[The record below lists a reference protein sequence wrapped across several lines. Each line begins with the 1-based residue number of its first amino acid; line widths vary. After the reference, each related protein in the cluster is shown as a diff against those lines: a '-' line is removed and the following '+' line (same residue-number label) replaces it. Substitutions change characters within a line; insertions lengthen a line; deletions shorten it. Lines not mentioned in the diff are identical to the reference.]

1 MRIVF
6 RADAS
11 PQIGSGHVMRV
22 TTIAQEAIARGYEC
36 HFVGRI
42 GELAWVEKY
51 VRALGFESINQDVT
65 NRDSKF
71 QSEILVFDSYT
82 IALDSDYINPNYW
95 KLVICVI
102 DEFSPNYSA
111 DIYVNQSM
119 AKKSLSRT
127 GTSFNGPE
135 FALIRSSIKKTLDR
149 KVFDFPPTIL
159 ILGGGSD
166 PYGFVKAVLQKL
178 SDSGSL
184 FFAHVFS
191 NESLDGFSGLRIYQ
205 HQIGLELDEV
215 ANDVDFAITTA
226 STSSIEFIAREIP
239 TLVACAVDNQEK
251 FYSELAELGLAI
263 PIGVRDS
270 DGEWQLDLQT
280 IKETIEDPKAC
291 LELRRR
297 IHGVI
302 DLKGPSR
309 IMDEIELRIAEE
321 NLVVD

>member
-36 HFVGRI
+36 HFVGSVS
-42 GELAWVEKY
+42 ELSWVEKY
-51 VRALGFESINQDVT
+51 VRALGFKSINQDVT
-65 NRDSKF
+65 NRDTKF
-71 QSEILVFDSYT
+71 QSEILVLDSYT
-82 IALDSDYINPNYW
+82 VAIDSPFNDPNIW
-95 KLVICVI
+95 KLVICVT
-102 DEFSPNYSA
+102 DQFSPNYSA

-119 AKKSLSRT
+119 ARKSSSINGMMLD
-127 GTSFNGPE
+127 GPE
-135 FALIRSSIKKTLDR
+135 FALIRNSIKKSEDR
-149 KVFDFPPTIL
+149 KVFDFPPKIL

-166 PYGFVKAVLQKL
+166 PYGFVRAVLQKL
-178 SDSGSL
+178 SNSGSL

-191 NESLDGFSGLRIYQ
+191 DESLESFSGLNIHQ
-205 HQIGLELDEV
+205 HRLGPELDEV
-215 ANDVDFAITTA
+215 ANEVDLVITTA

-239 TLVACAVDNQEK
+239 TLIACAVDNQEK
-251 FYSELAELGLAI
+251 FYSELTELGYAI
-263 PIGVRDS
+263 PIGMRDS

-280 IKETIEDPKAC
+280 IKEAIEDPRVC

-302 DLKGPSR
+302 DLMGPSR
-309 IMDEIELRIAEE
+309 IVDKIELRIAEGKFRS
-321 NLVVD
+321 